1 MQRAERLVIL
11 TLAAIIGVL
20 INKFDILIIAA
31 LLIIALFSNITAW
44 QRLFFVYQV
53 EKQRKEKL

>member
-1 MQRAERLVIL
+1 LVIL
-11 TLAAIIGVL
+11 PLAAIIGVL
-20 INKFDILIIAA
+20 NNKFYIPIIAA